1 MGVNGAS
8 ISCFYCKKRKDS
20 WKDLKRCGRC
30 KGPLYCNEACQRN
43 DWSSHKPNC
52 KKTGEWYDG
61 YRACQDG
68 SVHEG
73 KLELITWDFHDE
85 EDDTDVGWGGVFIE
99 EVEDHKKTFHE
110 KYNGDLKRF
119 FNYWPQGFRWTC
131 CGMGGDQNFG
141 CDHHGAG
148 AKPCTCDF
156 CRMGEPLPDSIY
168 NAVSQSEYGLKLRR
182 GPDPRSRVSPAHI
195 SIIKAGQALTGMSG
209 A

>member
-1 MGVNGAS
+1 MAIVPAKTVAFTRAS
-8 ISCFYCKKRKDS
+8 
-20 WKDLKRCGRC
+20 
-30 KGPLYCNEACQRN
+30 
-43 DWSSHKPNC
+43 WSSSLGTSMM
-52 KKTGEWYDG
+52 KKTTRTLDG
-61 YRACQDG
+61 
-68 SVHEG
+68 
-73 KLELITWDFHDE
+73 
-85 EDDTDVGWGGVFIE
+85 GGVFIE